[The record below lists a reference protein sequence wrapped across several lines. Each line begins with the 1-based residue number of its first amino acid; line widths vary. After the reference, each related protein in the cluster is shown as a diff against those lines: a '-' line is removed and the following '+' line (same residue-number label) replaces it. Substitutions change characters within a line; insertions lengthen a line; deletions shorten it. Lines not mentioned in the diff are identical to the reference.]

1 MAIDMAQTKNLGSL
15 QEKVLF
21 FLAENPDNHTQGIQK
36 GIEHKSE
43 QYGSV
48 LKAVKTLQ
56 RLGYIESQKGTSKK
70 KVTINLYSCTE
81 KGVLYA
87 LTRNSSADF
96 GRIFNAYKEKHPDLA
111 SLRSAYDTWG
121 HDNFA
126 MFIKDVGI
134 FLPMIEKDGIE
145 KSLPFMMLQTQREL
159 RELGS
164 EKRNRFMKDLIKHSP
179 IAKKSVKELK
189 KRINELLEEE

>member
-1 MAIDMAQTKNLGSL
+1 MAELKNLGTL

-56 RLGYIESQKGTSKK
+56 QLGYVESQKGTSKK
-70 KVTINLYSCTE
+70 KVSINLYSGTE

-87 LTRNSSADF
+87 LTRNPDANF
-96 GRIFNAYKEKHPDLA
+96 EKIFNAYKEKHPDLA

-134 FLPMIEKDGIE
+134 FLPMIEKDGLE
-145 KSLPFMMLQTQREL
+145 KSLPFMFVQTQREL
-159 RELGS
+159 SKLGS
-164 EKRNRFMKDLIKHSP
+164 EKRNKFLKDLIKHSA

-189 KRINELLEEE
+189 KRIDELLEEE